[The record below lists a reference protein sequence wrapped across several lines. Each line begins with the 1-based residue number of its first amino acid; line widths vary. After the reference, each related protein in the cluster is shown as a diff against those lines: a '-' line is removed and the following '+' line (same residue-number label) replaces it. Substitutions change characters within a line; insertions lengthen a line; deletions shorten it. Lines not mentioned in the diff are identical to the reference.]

1 MNIILLINH
10 FLWDFLLLYG
20 LLGIGLLFTYQLRFI
35 QLFTLPKTIVHLFK
49 KNQKN
54 DFGISSLQAL
64 ATAIAAQ
71 VGTGNLAGAATA
83 IVSGGPGAIFWMW
96 LSAFLGMGTIYAESI
111 LAQQYRIKK
120 GDVFIGGP
128 AYYMSHGLKKPWLAN
143 IFAVSTIMAL
153 GCIGCMVQANSIGH
167 AFQHAFKTPLFLS
180 GIIVATILLA
190 VVQGGVRRIATI
202 CEWLVPS
209 MAIIYLLGCI
219 IVLSYRAEFILP
231 AFKHI
236 FTAAFETQSV
246 VGGAIG
252 ISIKEA
258 MRYGVARGL
267 FSNEAGMGSTP
278 HAHAAANVA
287 KPSDQGEV
295 AIFSVFFDTFIV
307 LTLTALVILTSS
319 TYLNMTT
326 QPQHIWL
333 TSINLTQ
340 AAFNDVF
347 PRQGET
353 LIAITLLFFAFS
365 TILGWYYFAEVNFQY
380 LFKRSN
386 TRIFQWFIA
395 LCVMFGTLIK
405 VDFIWELA
413 DTFNGF
419 MCLPNLIALWLLR
432 KQVLNITNNGK

>member
-1 MNIILLINH
+1 MNIILSINH
-10 FLWDFLLLYG
+10 FLWDSLLLYG

-35 QLFTLPKTIVHLFK
+35 QIFTLPKTIVNLFK
-49 KNQKN
+49 NNQNN
-54 DFGISSLQAL
+54 DVGISSLQAL

-111 LAQQYRIKK
+111 LAQHYRIKK

-128 AYYMSHGLKKPWLAN
+128 AYYMSHGLNKPWLGN

-167 AFQHAFKTPLFLS
+167 AFRHAFNTPLFIS
-180 GIIVATILLA
+180 GIIVGTILLA
-190 VVQGGVRRIATI
+190 VIKGGVRRIANI

-219 IVLSYRAEFILP
+219 IVLFYRSEFIIP
-231 AFKHI
+231 TFKHI
-236 FTAAFETQSV
+236 FTAAFTTQSV
-246 VGGAIG
+246 AGGAIG

-258 MRYGVARGL
+258 MRYGVSRGL

-287 KPSDQGEV
+287 KPSDQGKV

-319 TYLNMTT
+319 TYLNMLD
-326 QPQHIWL
+326 QPQHLWL

-340 AAFNDVF
+340 AAFSDVF
-347 PRQGET
+347 PGQAEA
-353 LIAITLLFFAFS
+353 LIAIALLFFAFS
-365 TILGWYYFAEVNFQY
+365 TILSWYYFAEVNFQY
-380 LFKRSN
+380 LFKNSS
-386 TRIFQWFIA
+386 TRMFQWFIVF
-395 LCVMFGTLIK
+395 CVMFGTLIK

-413 DTFNGF
+413 DTFTGL

-432 KQVLNITNNGK
+432 KQVLKINKIDE